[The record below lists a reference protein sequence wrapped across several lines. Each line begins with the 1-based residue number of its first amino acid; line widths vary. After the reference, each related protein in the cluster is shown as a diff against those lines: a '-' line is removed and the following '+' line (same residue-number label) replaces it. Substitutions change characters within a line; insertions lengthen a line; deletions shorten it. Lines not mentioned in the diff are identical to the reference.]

1 MLHERFKHRGLEVV
15 GIGLG
20 ETPDA
25 VRRFAEE
32 FGIRF
37 PLWID
42 GPGRGPMAF
51 GVFGHPNTILLD
63 HDGRVVGRVRGERKW
78 DTDEARRL
86 VEAFLTRGR

>member
-1 MLHERFKHRGLEVV
+1 VLYERFKSRGLEVV
-15 GIGLG
+15 GVGVG
-20 ETPDA
+20 ETPEA

-42 GPGRGPMAF
+42 GQGRGPMAF

-63 HDGRVVGRVRGERKW
+63 GDGRVVGRLRGERKW

-86 VEAFLTRGR
+86 VETLLARGR

>member
-1 MLHERFKHRGLEVV
+1 LEVV
-15 GIGLG
+15 GVGLG

-25 VRRFAEE
+25 VRRFAAE

-42 GPGRGPMAF
+42 GPGRSPVAF

-63 HDGRVVGRVRGERKW
+63 REGRVVGRVRGERNW
-78 DTDEARRL
+78 ATDDARRL
-86 VEAFLTRGR
+86 VEALLAGGR